1 MSQKTKLPVSIRN
14 LRAKLR
20 LLTQPMLWGSVL
32 LLGLFSVFSW
42 ELWSNPEQ
50 FSNLELNSESL
61 SEEGFSNSATDPD
74 AIAADIDTTL
84 VLEEDMKGLE
94 TLLPPSPEFQPLK
107 PKKAESADIST
118 LTTPSATVNNPTS
131 PNAQGLANIFLS
143 GNTEQT
149 QIDDVLAPNGSSN
162 PMNNMNGS
170 GMNLWWGNGG
180 TNSRTNNNIS
190 YENNRGSTMSPLQ
203 EAIIRRSAMSN
214 PANST
219 PANST
224 PANSTAVTNSQT
236 TTSQT
241 PTTPEAN
248 STNFQESAATVN
260 STSQM
265 NPTNQGSSVST
276 PGNNPVQ
283 ETQRN
288 PVNVL
293 PTTGTSNSNL
303 NQSQAILSGT
313 DPVMPNNAELLMPVS
328 PASSPRAT
336 TSQRSY
342 NPDHQSGSNNNSQN
356 PTNSYQYLL
365 NSSNVN
371 SVPGTSKEQQF
382 VNPRSGS
389 SLRTPMAP
397 RTLTQPTVPMPN
409 QLNMG
414 TGTAIPQTQNSGTI
428 AQPSVPT
435 PTQPSVPQYNQ
446 PSGQSSPSL
455 RSGQIPQGVQTTVPN
470 ANGQNGLTGTGVNSN
485 LSPSQNQPVQSVQ
498 PFTVPRPIPG
508 RYIGG
513 GQINTFSNP

>member
-1 MSQKTKLPVSIRN
+1 
-14 LRAKLR
+14 
-20 LLTQPMLWGSVL
+20 VL

-50 FSNLELNSESL
+50 FSNPELDSDFLPGEELSKNSTES
-61 SEEGFSNSATDPD
+61 E

-94 TLLPPSPEFQPLK
+94 TPLPPSPDFQPLK

-118 LTTPSATVNNPTS
+118 LTTPSATINHPTS
-131 PNAQGLANIFLS
+131 PNASGLANIFLS
-143 GNTEQT
+143 GNAEQT

-162 PMNNMNGS
+162 QMMNGS
-170 GMNLWWGNGG
+170 GINLWWGNGG
-180 TNSRTNNNIS
+180 TNSSGNNIA
-190 YENNRGSTMSPLQ
+190 YENNRGATMSPLQ

-214 PANST
+214 PANAT
-219 PANST
+219 PANS
-224 PANSTAVTNSQT
+224 NSVTNSQT
-236 TTSQT
+236 PTSQT
-241 PTTPEAN
+241 PTTPEPNPTN
-248 STNFQESAATVN
+248 SQQSAATAN

-265 NPTNQGSSVST
+265 NPTNQESSVST
-276 PGNNPVQ
+276 PGNNPVP

-288 PVNVL
+288 TVNVI
-293 PTTGTSNSNL
+293 PTTGTNSNL
-303 NQSQAILSGT
+303 NQTQGISSGT
-313 DPVMPNNAELLMPVS
+313 NPVMPNNAELLMPLS
-328 PASSPRAT
+328 PAYSPRTT

-342 NPDHQSGSNNNSQN
+342 NPDNQSVPNNSQN

-365 NSSNVN
+365 NSSNGN
-371 SVPGTSKEQQF
+371 SVTGNNSQQF
-382 VNPRSGS
+382 VNPRSAPW
-389 SLRTPMAP
+389 LRTPMSP
-397 RTLTQPTVPMPN
+397 RNLTQPTVPMPN

-414 TGTAIPQTQNSGTI
+414 TGTSIPQNSGTI
-428 AQPSVPT
+428 AQPSVP
-435 PTQPSVPQYNQ
+435 QSNQ
-446 PSGQSSPSL
+446 PSGQTSPSL

-470 ANGQNGLTGTGVNSN
+470 ANGLTGTGVNST

>member
-1 MSQKTKLPVSIRN
+1 MSQKTQLPVSIRN

-20 LLTQPMLWGSVL
+20 LLTQPMLWGSVV

-50 FSNLELNSESL
+50 FSHPEFNSESVPGEEL
-61 SEEGFSNSATDPD
+61 SNNSMDSPE
-74 AIAADIDTTL
+74 AIAADIDTRS
-84 VLEEDMKGLE
+84 VLAEDMKRLE
-94 TLLPPSPEFQPLK
+94 TPVPPSPDFQPLK

-118 LTTPSATVNNPTS
+118 LTTPSATVNNLTS
-131 PNAQGLANIFLS
+131 PNARGLVNIFLS
-143 GNTEQT
+143 GNAEQT

-170 GMNLWWGNGG
+170 GINLWWGNGG
-180 TNSRTNNNIS
+180 INSRANNHIS

-203 EAIIRRSAMSN
+203 EAIIRRSATN
-214 PANST
+214 DI
-219 PANST
+219 
-224 PANSTAVTNSQT
+224 ANSTAVINSQT
-236 TTSQT
+236 RTSQT
-241 PTTPEAN
+241 RTTPEAN
-248 STNFQESAATVN
+248 PNNSQESAATAN

-276 PGNNPVQ
+276 PANNPLL

-293 PTTGTSNSNL
+293 PAIGTNSNL
-303 NQSQAILSGT
+303 NQTWNQTQAISTGT
-313 DPVMPNNAELLMPVS
+313 NAVMPNNAELLMPLS

-336 TSQRSY
+336 TAQRSY
-342 NPDHQSGSNNNSQN
+342 NPYSQSEPNHSSQN

-365 NSSNVN
+365 NSGNAN
-371 SVPGTSKEQQF
+371 SVTGSTKEQQF
-382 VNPRSGS
+382 VNPRSAP

-397 RTLTQPTVPMPN
+397 LTVTQPTVAMPN

-414 TGTAIPQTQNSGTI
+414 TGTSIPQNSGAI
-428 AQPSVPT
+428 VR
-435 PTQPSVPQYNQ
+435 PSVPQFNQ

-470 ANGQNGLTGTGVNSN
+470 ANGLTGTGVNGVNST
-485 LSPSQNQPVQSVQ
+485 LSPVQNQPVQSVQ